1 MAISTA
7 IDITRVSRVIGYKI
21 MKGFFGVTSPYL
33 PQRIAVLGEANTAN
47 QATITE
53 DPFEFTDADAVGA
66 KYGYGSP
73 LHQIA
78 RILRPKS
85 GNILGGIPT
94 VIYPQKEDGSPTVT
108 TITTSVAFQSGSEAD
123 ANETQYL
130 KINGRTSIDGQSYQM
145 NIEKGDTNDDVI
157 QKAVDAVNSVIGAPV
172 SAATTGA
179 EGSLDMELTS
189 KWKGVTS
196 ADITVEVEEGDNLA
210 GLTWSPE
217 SDKTDGTGDQ
227 SVTDSLNKFGDVW
240 NTIVINPYDSTVFT
254 ELEDFNGVPDPS
266 TPTGRYVPTIFKPFI
281 AFFGN
286 VDTTESAVTTI
297 TDASAR
303 KDQVTNVMAPAPGS
317 AGFKWEAAANMAL
330 ITAPVMQNAPHSD
343 NSGMSYF
350 DMPVGSDIG
359 DFGDYNSRDVM
370 VKAGASTVTV
380 KNGKYTIQDSVTTY
394 HPDGENPP
402 KFRFTRDLNV
412 DWNVGYGWLLIMD
425 RDIQDK
431 AIVADNSPSTV
442 SNTISPK
449 QAKQLVIS
457 YAGSLAQRALIADLE
472 FTEESIETGINETNP
487 ARLDIFFKYKRTST
501 AHQVSTDATVD
512 FFFSS

>member
-7 IDITRVSRVIGYKI
+7 IDVTRVSRVVGYKI
-21 MKGFFGVTSPYL
+21 KKGFFGITTPYL
-33 PQRIAVLGEANTAN
+33 PQRIAVFGEANTAN

-53 DPFEFTDADAVGA
+53 DAFEFTNADEVGA

-94 VIYPQKEDGSPTVT
+94 VIYPQKEDGTPTVT

-123 ANETQYL
+123 ANESQFL
-130 KINGRTSIDGQSYQM
+130 KINGRTSIDGQSYRM
-145 NIEKGDTNDDVI
+145 DIVKGDTNDDII
-157 QKAVDAVNSVIGAPV
+157 QKAVDAVNGVIGAPV
-172 SAATTGA
+172 TAATSGTS
-179 EGSLDMELTS
+179 GSLDMELTS
-189 KWKGVTS
+189 KWKGLTS

-217 SDKTDGTGDQ
+217 STRSDGTGAQ
-227 SVTDSLNKFGDVW
+227 SVTDSLNKFGDTW

-254 ELEDFNGVPDPS
+254 ELEDFNGVPDPT
-266 TPTGRYVPTIFKPFI
+266 TPTGRYQPTIFKPFI

-286 VDTTESAVTTI
+286 VDTTQSAVTAI
-297 TDASAR
+297 TDAAAR

-330 ITAPVMQNAPHSD
+330 VTAPIMQNTPHID
-343 NSGMSYF
+343 NSGKSYF
-350 DMPVGSDIG
+350 DMPTATDIG
-359 DFGDYNSRDVM
+359 DFGSYDKRDVM
-370 VKAGASTVTV
+370 VKDGASTVTL

-394 HPDGENPP
+394 HPDGESPP

-412 DWNVGYGWLLIMD
+412 DWNVGYGWLIIMD

-431 AIVADNSPSTV
+431 AIVANNSPSIV
-442 SNTISPK
+442 GNTISPK
-449 QAKQLVIS
+449 QAKQLVLS
-457 YAGSLAQRALIADLE
+457 YANQLAQYALIVDLD
-472 FTEESIETGINETNP
+472 FTEESIETGINATNP
-487 ARLDIFFKYKRTST
+487 GRLDIFFKYKRTST